1 MYTNNHHLQCKMVE
15 KTPNFVTKGTKKNRY
30 LGVNL
35 TKNNLFNNDNV
46 QNLYEKNI
54 RTLL

>member
-1 MYTNNHHLQCKMVE
+1 MYTNNNHLQCKMVE

-35 TKNNLFNNDNV
+35 IKNNLFNNDNV